1 MDQLA
6 LDGLI
11 ASVDFSLVTGTMF
24 AIGTSVLL
32 IHGAWKAY
40 KFVKS
45 AVKGG

>member
-11 ASVDFSLVTGTMF
+11 AGVDFALVTGTMF
-24 AIGTSVLL
+24 AIGGSVLL

-40 KFVKS
+40 KFVRS

>member
-1 MDQLA
+1 MDQVA
-6 LDGLI
+6 LDALVAG
-11 ASVDFSLVTGTMF
+11 VDFSLVTGTMF

-40 KFVKS
+40 KFVRA

>member
-1 MDQLA
+1 MTQIQ

-11 ASVDFSLVTGTMF
+11 AAVDFGLVTGTMF

-40 KFVKS
+40 TFVRA

>member
-1 MDQLA
+1 MTQLE
-6 LDGLI
+6 LDALI
-11 ASVDFSLVTGTMF
+11 AGVDFAQVTGTMF

-40 KFVKS
+40 KFVRA